1 MTYNYDMKYART
13 ISIRKSKSFFLFGA
27 RGTGKSTWL
36 LEAFLATEHL
46 WIDLTNP
53 DVERRY
59 IRRPALILDEWKS
72 LVQTKKINDSEGL
85 PWVVI
90 DEVQKIPAILDVAHS
105 GIQRHK
111 IRFALTGSSA
121 RKLKRG
127 AANMLAGRAQT
138 FHMYPL
144 TYVEL
149 GDHFDLGSYLHW
161 GGLPEVQEGDD
172 LEDRRQFLR
181 SYQSTYLREEIQIE
195 QLVRR
200 IEPFRMFL
208 DVVGQVSGEVINMA
222 NIARQAQIDPKSCER
237 YFEILNDTLI
247 GFYLPSYHR
256 SIRKR
261 QLAHPKF
268 YLFDV
273 GVWRAIR
280 GELKLALLPHT
291 TMYGHAFE
299 HFIIQQVVALN
310 EYTQSDYRLSY
321 LRTKD
326 DAEVDLILD
335 RPGRKPLFIEI
346 KSAETVA
353 IGDVKHLIEL
363 ARDGEAEA
371 MVLCQTSRTYHLDS
385 AQVLHWATGL
395 NAIFNVV

>member
-1 MTYNYDMKYART
+1 MKYQRT
-13 ISIRKSKSFFLFGA
+13 LSGQKSKSFFLFGA

-36 LEAFLATEHL
+36 QEAFDATEHL

-59 IRRPALILDEWKS
+59 IRRPALILDEWKK
-72 LVQTKKINDSEGL
+72 LAQTRALNHSGSL

-90 DEVQKIPAILDVAHS
+90 DEVQKIPAILDVAHT

-111 IRFALTGSSA
+111 IQFALTGSSA

-149 GDHFDLGSYLHW
+149 GDRFDLDSYLHW
-161 GGLPEVQEGDD
+161 GGLPEVQEGED

-181 SYQSTYLREEIQIE
+181 SYQATYLREEIQIE

-237 YFEILNDTLI
+237 YFEILSDTLV
-247 GFYLPSYHR
+247 GYYLPSYHR

-268 YLFDV
+268 YVFDV

-299 HFIIQQVVALN
+299 HFILQQVVALN

-335 RPGRKPLFIEI
+335 RPGQKPLFIEI
-346 KSAETVA
+346 KSAETVGP
-353 IGDVKHLIEL
+353 GDVKNLLEL
-363 ARDGEAEA
+363 ARDGDAEA
-371 MVLCQTSRTYHLDS
+371 MVLCLTTRSYNLDS
-385 AQVLHWATGL
+385 AQVVHWKTGL
-395 NAIFNVV
+395 NAIFQLGSS

>member
-1 MTYNYDMKYART
+1 MAYNYDMKYERSIT
-13 ISIRKSKSFFLFGA
+13 IRKSKSFFLFGA

-36 LEAFLATEHL
+36 QQAFSELDHL
-46 WIDLTNP
+46 WIDLTDP

-59 IRRPALILDEWKS
+59 SRRPGLLLDEWKK
-72 LVQTKKINDSEGL
+72 LAELRPTKDPAL
-85 PWVVI
+85 APWIVI
-90 DEVQKIPAILDVAHS
+90 DEVQKIPAILDVAHT

-144 TYVEL
+144 TFVEL
-149 GDHFDLGSYLHW
+149 GKQFDLDDFLHW
-161 GGLPEVQEGDD
+161 GGLPEVQGSNHLD
-172 LEDRRQFLR
+172 DRRQFLR
-181 SYQSTYLREEIQIE
+181 SYQTTYLREEILIE

-208 DVVGQVSGEVINMA
+208 DVVGQVSGEVINIA
-222 NIARQAQIDPKSCER
+222 NIAREAQIDPKSAER
-237 YFEILNDTLI
+237 YFEILSDTLV
-247 GFYLPSYHR
+247 GSYLPSYHR

-280 GELKLALLPHT
+280 GELQLPLAPHT
-291 TMYGHAFE
+291 TQYGHAFE
-299 HFIIQQVVALN
+299 HFIIQQAVALN
-310 EYTQSDYRLSY
+310 EYSQSDFRLSY

-335 RPGRKPLFIEI
+335 RAGQRPLFVEI
-346 KSAETVA
+346 KSAETVTS
-353 IGDVKHLIEL
+353 GDVKNLIDM
-363 ARDGEAEA
+363 ARDGEADA
-371 MVLCQTSRTYHLDS
+371 MVLCRTPRPYQLGT
-385 AQVLHWATGL
+385 AEVLPWQTGL
-395 NAIFNVV
+395 KQIFGL